1 MPVAVY
7 DWSLRNVTTLVD
19 EVSADLAIVG
29 GGGSGLAAAL
39 EAARRGLK
47 VVVLE
52 KAAKLGGTTALS
64 VGSIMA
70 AGTPAQVRAGVTDSP
85 QAHAEDLD
93 RIRTTMGVDDDPE
106 LRRILTENVAETIS
120 FLRSLGLN
128 FLGPLPQPP
137 HTAPRLHQVMPT
149 SPAYIF
155 QLSRHCRRFGV
166 DVRLAARATRL
177 LSKGGRVFGVEA
189 QADDRKLVVNA
200 PAGVI
205 LASGDIGGNAAM
217 MHAHMKNW
225 VDGITVYNPN
235 NTGDGHA
242 LAAEVGAKI
251 VSRKDLGAE
260 HAAHLRFVRPKPML
274 LQRIPAYA
282 PLTRAMLFAINT
294 LPKRLIRPLLM
305 KFLITTLGPDRGV
318 YEQGA
323 ILVNKYGERFADEL
337 DNPNLFVAKQPDG
350 IAYIVFDD
358 RFAQRFSSWPH
369 FISTAPGVAFAYVD
383 DYRSARPDLFHVGQS
398 VSHLAARAGFS
409 DQRLKIAIAAA
420 NAGRPDEAKLA
431 MPPFYALGPIKLWVM
446 VAPVGLAI
454 SHRFEVRNDA
464 GQPIPG
470 LYAAGNAGQAGF
482 TVTGHGHGLGWAF
495 TSGRLAARS
504 AAEDL
509 HKARAD
515 THPRR
520 EAASSPA

>member
-1 MPVAVY
+1 
-7 DWSLRNVTTLVD
+7 VTAPGD
-19 EVSADLAIVG
+19 EINSDLAVVG
-29 GGGSGLAAAL
+29 GGGAGLAAAV

-52 KAAKLGGTTALS
+52 KTNKLGGTTALS

-70 AGTPAQVRAGVTDSP
+70 AGTPAQQRAGVKDSP

-93 RIRTTMGVDDDPE
+93 RIRQALGVDDDPE
-106 LRRILTENVAETIS
+106 LRRVLTENVADTIA
-120 FLRSLGLN
+120 FLQSLGLN

-155 QLSRHCRRFGV
+155 QLGRHCRRLGV
-166 DVRLAARATRL
+166 ELRLATPATRL
-177 LSKGGRVFGVEA
+177 LTDAGRVVGVEA
-189 QADDRKLVVNA
+189 RAGDRAVRVNA
-200 PAGVI
+200 RAGVI
-205 LASGDIGGNAAM
+205 LASGDVGANPAM

-225 VDGITVYNPN
+225 VDGIEVYNPN
-235 NTGDGHA
+235 NTGDGHR
-242 LAAEVGAKI
+242 LAGELGAKI

-260 HAAHLRFVRPKPML
+260 HAAHLRFVRPRPML
-274 LQRIPAYA
+274 LQRLPAYA
-282 PLTRAMLFAINT
+282 PLTRAMVAGMKS
-294 LPKRLIRPLLM
+294 LPKRMIRPLLM

-318 YEQGA
+318 CEHGA

-337 DNPNLFVAKQPDG
+337 SNPNLLVPQQPDG
-350 IAYIVFDD
+350 VAYLVFDE
-358 RFAQRFSSWPH
+358 RFARKFSRWPH
-369 FISTAPGVAFAYVD
+369 FISTAPGVAFAFVD
-383 DYRSARPDLFHVGQS
+383 DYRFARPDLFHVGQS
-398 VSHLAARAGFS
+398 LAHLANRVGFS
-409 DQRLKIAIAAA
+409 DQLLRVAIAAA
-420 NAGRPDEAKLA
+420 NAGRPDESKLV

-446 VAPVGLAI
+446 VAPIGLAVNP
-454 SHRFEVRNDA
+454 RFEVLDDA
-464 GQPIPG
+464 GHPIRG

-509 HKARAD
+509 RQS
-515 THPRR
+515 T
-520 EAASSPA
+520 S

>member
-1 MPVAVY
+1 M
-7 DWSLRNVTTLVD
+7 TTLVD
-19 EVSADLAIVG
+19 KVSADLAIVG

-52 KAAKLGGTTALS
+52 KAARLGGTTALS

-70 AGTPAQVRAGVTDSP
+70 AGTSAQIRAGVKDSP

-93 RIRTTMGVDDDPE
+93 RICTAMGVDDDPA
-106 LRRILTENVAETIS
+106 LRRILTENVAETIA
-120 FLRSLGLN
+120 FLRSVGLN

-155 QLSRHCRRFGV
+155 QLSRHCRRLGV

-177 LSKGGRVFGVEA
+177 LSKDGRVLGVEA
-189 QADDRKLVVNA
+189 QTGDRKLVVSA
-200 PAGVI
+200 PAVI
-205 LASGDIGGNAAM
+205 IASGDIGGNAAM

-225 VDGITVYNPN
+225 VDGIEVYNPN

-242 LAAEVGAKI
+242 LAAEAGAKI

-282 PLTRAMLFAINT
+282 PLTRAMLFANNT
-294 LPKRLIRPLLM
+294 LPKPLIRPLLM

-323 ILVNKYGERFADEL
+323 ILVNKFGERFADEL

-350 IAYIVFDD
+350 IAYIVFDH
-358 RFAQRFSSWPH
+358 RFAQRFSRWPH

-383 DYRSARPDLFHVGQS
+383 DYRAARPDLFHVGQS
-398 VSHLAARAGFS
+398 VSHLAARVGFS
-409 DQRLKIAIAAA
+409 DQRLKIAIAGA

-446 VAPVGLAI
+446 VAPVGLAV
-454 SHRFEVRNDA
+454 SHRFEVLNEA
-464 GQPIPG
+464 GRPIPG

-515 THPRR
+515 RHPRR

>member
-1 MPVAVY
+1 MFGGP
-7 DWSLRNVTTLVD
+7 WGVTTTVD
-19 EVSADLAIVG
+19 EIYTDLAIVG
-29 GGGSGLAAAL
+29 GGGSGLAAAV

-47 VVVLE
+47 AVVLE
-52 KAAKLGGTTALS
+52 KAAALGGTTALS

-70 AGTPAQVRAGVTDSP
+70 AGTPAQVRAGVKDSP
-85 QAHAEDLD
+85 QAHANDLD
-93 RIRTTMGVDDDPE
+93 RIRTAMGVDDDPE
-106 LRRILTENVAETIS
+106 LRRVLTENVAETIA
-120 FLRSLGLN
+120 FLQSLGLN

-155 QLSRHCRRFGV
+155 QLGRHCRRLGV
-166 DVRLAARATRL
+166 DVRLAAPATRL
-177 LSKGGRVFGVEA
+177 LTRDARVVGVEA
-189 QADDRKLVVNA
+189 RTGDQKIRVNA
-200 PAGVI
+200 RAGVI
-205 LASGDIGGNAAM
+205 LASGDIGANSAM

-225 VDGITVYNPN
+225 VDGIEVYNPN

-251 VSRKDLGAE
+251 VSRKDLSAE

-274 LQRIPAYA
+274 LQRMPAYA
-282 PLTRAMLFAINT
+282 PLTRAMVFAMDR

-318 YEQGA
+318 YEHGA

-337 DNPNLFVAKQPDG
+337 DNPNLFVPKQPDG
-350 IAYIVFDD
+350 VAYIVFDH
-358 RFAQRFSSWPH
+358 RFAQKFSRWPH
-369 FISTAPGVAFAYVD
+369 FISTAPGVAFAFVD
-383 DYRSARPDLFHVGQS
+383 DYRLARPDLFHIGQS
-398 VSHLAARAGFS
+398 LSHLAARVGFS

-446 VAPVGLAI
+446 VAPIGLAVN
-454 SHRFEVRNDA
+454 SRFEVLTDA
-464 GQPIPG
+464 GRPIPG

-504 AAEDL
+504 AADHL
-509 HKARAD
+509 KRV
-515 THPRR
+515 
-520 EAASSPA
+520 